1 MNTVRATFW
10 ALALGIIAAYV
21 FFLALGAYSVGEV
34 VGVSVV
40 VGVLLVAWIAH
51 GLALRR
57 HAGEHRELVRSARE
71 RRGF

>member
-1 MNTVRATFW
+1 MSTVRAAFW

-40 VGVLLVAWIAH
+40 VGVLMVAWVVH
-51 GLALRR
+51 GLAERR
-57 HAGEHRELVRSARE
+57 HAGARAALLRGARE

>member
-1 MNTVRATFW
+1 MGTVRATFW
-10 ALALGIIAAYV
+10 ALAAGIIAAYA

-34 VGVSVV
+34 VVLSVV
-40 VGVLLVAWIAH
+40 VAVLLVAWVIH

-57 HAGEHRELVRSARE
+57 HAGEQDAMLRSARE

>member
-1 MNTVRATFW
+1 MTTVRTTFW

-34 VGVSVV
+34 VVVSIV
-40 VGVLLVAWIAH
+40 VGVLLVAWVVH

-57 HAGEHRELVRSARE
+57 QAGERGLALRGARE